1 MHESRMIAEFV
12 PPGCCAIEKVRGSRM
27 ATPFAPPRPGSTP
40 MMIPRMTPTNI
51 SNRLNGDSA
60 TPNPC
65 ISALISSTQPPLGAD
80 GSVHRHRALV
90 ESQCSL
96 ERPFGKRHREPYFEY
111 QEKRDADAYR
121 DRHDLDPGVL
131 AQVPHE
137 VGDIDSGCDVET
149 QRRDHR
155 DVHDRWHEDR
165 QYFLQLLARHERF
178 GGKRRIA
185 QGAHQDRRAR
195 ETDQQPHVEGKIAG
209 LRPVVAPLGADTK
222 AVEYDQG
229 AEEEYDC
236 GDAELHR
243 LDRCGRTL
251 LPFLHRTSLRARLS
265 RRSSARARRSPL
277 RAAGLHLARKPASF
291 MSMMCRASSRAT
303 QSSYSFPL
311 TVVWLN
317 APVSRKL
324 FQSGV
329 SRTFFS
335 RST

>member
-1 MHESRMIAEFV
+1 MHESRMIAEGV

-51 SNRLNGDSA
+51 SSRLSGDSA

-65 ISALISSTQPPLGAD
+65 VSALISSTQPPLGAD

-90 ESQCSL
+90 EPQCSL

-121 DRHDLDPGVL
+121 DRHDLDPGVF

-137 VGDIDSGCDVET
+137 VGDIERGGDVET

-155 DVHDRWHEDR
+155 DIHDRRHENR
-165 QYFLQLLARHERF
+165 QYFLQLVARHERF
-178 GGKRRIA
+178 GGKRRISQSA
-185 QGAHQDRRAR
+185 YKDRRAGGA
-195 ETDQQPHVEGKIAG
+195 DQQADIEGKIAC
-209 LRPVVAPLGADTK
+209 LRPVASPLGAEPV

-229 AEEEYDC
+229 TDEEYDC
-236 GDAELHR
+236 GDADLHR
-243 LDRCGRTL
+243 LHRCSRTL
-251 LPFLHRTSLRARLS
+251 LPILHRTPPRARLS
-265 RRSSARARRSPL
+265 RRSSARARRSPP
-277 RAAGLHLARKPASF
+277 RAAGLHLARNPASL
-291 MSMMCRASSRAT
+291 MSRMCRASSRAT

-311 TVVWLN
+311 KVVWLN

>member
-1 MHESRMIAEFV
+1 MHESRMIAEVV

-51 SNRLNGDSA
+51 SNRLSGDRA

-121 DRHDLDPGVL
+121 DRHDLDPGVF

-155 DVHDRWHEDR
+155 DIHDRRHENGQD
-165 QYFLQLLARHERF
+165 FLELIARHERF
-178 GGKRRIA
+178 GGKRGIA
-185 QGAHQDRRAR
+185 QGAHQDRDAR
-195 ETDQQPHVEGKIAG
+195 EAGQQPHVEGKIAG
-209 LRPVVAPLGADTK
+209 LRPVVAPPGADTE
-222 AVEYDQG
+222 AVEYD
-229 AEEEYDC
+229 
-236 GDAELHR
+236 
-243 LDRCGRTL
+243 
-251 LPFLHRTSLRARLS
+251 P
-265 RRSSARARRSPL
+265 
-277 RAAGLHLARKPASF
+277 RAAGLHLARNPASF
-291 MSMMCRASSRAT
+291 ISMMCRASSRAT

-311 TVVWLN
+311 KVVWLN
-317 APVSRKL
+317 APVSRKF

>member
-1 MHESRMIAEFV
+1 MHESRMIAEVV

-65 ISALISSTQPPLGAD
+65 ISALTSSTQPPLGALAPA
-80 GSVHRHRALV
+80 GRPPAGALV
-90 ESQCSL
+90 EPQRSL

-111 QEKRDADAYR
+111 QEKRDTDAYR
-121 DRHDLDPGVL
+121 DRRDLDPGVL

-137 VGDIDSGCDVET
+137 VGDIERGCEVET

-155 DVHDRWHEDR
+155 DVHDRRHENR
-165 QYFLQLLARHERF
+165 QYFLELLARHERL
-178 GGKRRIA
+178 GGKHRIA
-185 QGAHQDRRAR
+185 QGAHQDHHAR
-195 ETDQQPHVEGKIAG
+195 ETGQQLNVEGKIAG

-236 GDAELHR
+236 GDADLHR

-251 LPFLHRTSLRARLS
+251 LPFLHRIPLRARLS
-265 RRSSARARRSPL
+265 RRSSARAGRSP
-277 RAAGLHLARKPASF
+277 RAPRNF
-291 MSMMCRASSRAT
+291 
-303 QSSYSFPL
+303 
-311 TVVWLN
+311 
-317 APVSRKL
+317 
-324 FQSGV
+324 
-329 SRTFFS
+329 
-335 RST
+335 